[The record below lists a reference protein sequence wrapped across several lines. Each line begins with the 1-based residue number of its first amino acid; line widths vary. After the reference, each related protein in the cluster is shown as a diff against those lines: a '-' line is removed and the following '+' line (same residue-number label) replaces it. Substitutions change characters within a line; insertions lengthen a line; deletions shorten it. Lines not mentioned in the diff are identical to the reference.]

1 MNNKF
6 YEIKNKSENEI
17 DIMVYGEIIS
27 GSDKWDESDVT
38 YKDFSDSLSNLKGNE
53 TVNLYVNSCGGSVI
67 ATQGIVA
74 MLQRAKDKGVIINS
88 YIDGIGASCSSFLP
102 LVGNNVYAY
111 NSSLLMV
118 HKPYTITIGNANDLK
133 EQINILDKIENN
145 VMMPIYMSKAKEGVT
160 EEYLRDL
167 ISKETW
173 LNAKEMAE
181 IFNITILEE
190 NKELVAFIK
199 DKDILKN
206 YKNIPKALENKIES
220 KIIENTVKDNEEN
233 GIKNEYLKAK
243 LELLLL

>member
-6 YEIKNKSENEI
+6 YEIKNKGENEI

-38 YKDFSDSLSNLKGNE
+38 YKDFSDALSNLTGNE
-53 TVNLYVNSCGGSVI
+53 IVNLYVNSCGGSVT
-67 ATQGIVA
+67 ATQGILA
-74 MLQRAKDKGVIINS
+74 MLQRAKEKGVIINS

-118 HKPYTITIGNANDLK
+118 HKPYTYTIGNANDLK
-133 EQINILDKIENN
+133 AQINILDKIENN
-145 VMMPIYMSKAKEGVT
+145 VMMPIYMSKAKEGIT

-173 LNAKEMAE
+173 LNAKEMSE
-181 IFNITILEE
+181 LFNITILEE
-190 NKELVAFIK
+190 ERELVACIK

-206 YKNIPKALENKIES
+206 YKNIPKALKNKIEN
-220 KIIENTVKDNEEN
+220 KQNNKNKDEEN
-233 GIKNEYLKAK
+233 RIKTEYLKAK
-243 LELLLL
+243 LELELL